1 MSMSYYKN
9 EFDTGFV
16 IDEKTGESTAMFT
29 VGITVAEYREL
40 VERAAKNE
48 AARLADD
55 YWKMRT
61 ENIALRAE
69 LADLRQKLAEVKEAA
84 K

>member
-1 MSMSYYKN
+1 MAYYKD
-9 EFDTGFV
+9 EFDTGV
-16 IDEKTGESTAMFT
+16 VVDEKTGKRTAMLT
-29 VGITVAEYREL
+29 VGITVAEYRDL

-69 LADLRQKLAEVKEAA
+69 LADIRHKLDKVKEAEE
-84 K
+84 

>member
-1 MSMSYYKN
+1 MAYYNN
-9 EFDTGFV
+9 EYDTGV
-16 IDEKTGESTAMFT
+16 IADEKTGKRTAMLT
-29 VGITVAEYREL
+29 VGITVAEYRDL

-69 LADLRQKLAEVKEAA
+69 LADLRQKLSEYKEE
-84 K
+84 KE

>member
-1 MSMSYYKN
+1 MAYYNN
-9 EFDTGFV
+9 EYDTGAIV
-16 IDEKTGESTAMFT
+16 DEKTGKRTAMLT
-29 VGITVAEYREL
+29 VGITVSEYRDL

-69 LADLRQKLAEVKEAA
+69 LADLRKKIAEVKEAA
-84 K
+84 E

>member
-1 MSMSYYKN
+1 MAYYKD
-9 EFDTGFV
+9 EFDTGV
-16 IDEKTGESTAMFT
+16 VVDEKTGKRTAMLT
-29 VGITVAEYREL
+29 VGITVAEYRDL

-61 ENIALRAE
+61 ENIALRE
-69 LADLRQKLAEVKEAA
+69 EIADIRQKLAEAKEAA
-84 K
+84 E

>member
-1 MSMSYYKN
+1 MAYYKN

-16 IDEKTGESTAMFT
+16 VDEKTGESTAMFT

-55 YWKMRT
+55 YWKMKK
-61 ENIALRAE
+61 ENIDLRAE

-84 K
+84 E

>member
-1 MSMSYYKN
+1 MSYYKN

-16 IDEKTGESTAMFT
+16 VDEKTGESTAMFT

-48 AARLADD
+48 AARLAND
-55 YWKMRT
+55 YWAMKK
-61 ENIALRAE
+61 ENIDLRTE
-69 LADLRQKLAEVKEAA
+69 LADLRKKLAEVKEAA
-84 K
+84 E

>member
-1 MSMSYYKN
+1 MAYYKN

-40 VERAAKNE
+40 VERAGKND

-61 ENIALRAE
+61 ENISLRAE
-69 LADLRQKLAEVKEAA
+69 LADLRQKLAEVKGAA
-84 K
+84 E

>member
-1 MSMSYYKN
+1 MAYYKD
-9 EFDTGFV
+9 EFDTGIV
-16 IDEKTGESTAMFT
+16 VDEKTGKRTAMLT

-84 K
+84 E

>member
-1 MSMSYYKN
+1 MAYYNN
-9 EFDTGFV
+9 EFATGFAR
-16 IDEKTGESTAMFT
+16 DEKTGESTAMFT

-40 VERAAKNE
+40 VERAGKND

-69 LADLRQKLAEVKEAA
+69 LDDLRKKLAEVKEAA
-84 K
+84 E

>member
-48 AARLADD
+48 AARLAND
-55 YWKMRT
+55 YWAMKK
-61 ENIALRAE
+61 ENIDLRAE

-84 K
+84 E

>member
-1 MSMSYYKN
+1 MAYYKT
-9 EFDTGFV
+9 EFDTGV
-16 IDEKTGESTAMFT
+16 VVDEKTGKRTEMLT
-29 VGITVAEYREL
+29 VGITVAEYRDL

-84 K
+84 E

>member
-1 MSMSYYKN
+1 MAYYKN

-16 IDEKTGESTAMFT
+16 FDEKTGESTAMFT

-40 VERAAKNE
+40 VERAAKND

-55 YWKMRT
+55 YWAMKK
-61 ENIALRAE
+61 ENIDMRAE
-69 LADLRQKLAEVKEAA
+69 LADLRKKLTEVKEAA

>member
-1 MSMSYYKN
+1 MAYYKD
-9 EFDTGFV
+9 EFDTGV
-16 IDEKTGESTAMFT
+16 VVDEKTGKRTAMLT
-29 VGITVAEYREL
+29 VGITVSEYRDL

-61 ENIALRAE
+61 ENISLRAE
-69 LADLRQKLAEVKEAA
+69 LADLRQKLAEYKEAA
-84 K
+84 E

>member
-1 MSMSYYKN
+1 MAYYKD
-9 EFDTGFV
+9 EFDTGV
-16 IDEKTGESTAMFT
+16 VVDEKTGKRTAMLT
-29 VGITVAEYREL
+29 INITVSEYRDL

-69 LADLRQKLAEVKEAA
+69 LADLRQKLAEDKEAA
-84 K
+84 E

>member
-1 MSMSYYKN
+1 MAYYNN
-9 EFDTGFV
+9 EYNTGV
-16 IDEKTGESTAMFT
+16 VVDEKTGKRTAMLT
-29 VGITVAEYREL
+29 VGITVAEYRDL
-40 VERAAKNE
+40 VERAAKND

-69 LADLRQKLAEVKEAA
+69 LADIRQKLAEDKEE
-84 K
+84 KE

>member
-1 MSMSYYKN
+1 MAYYKN

-55 YWKMRT
+55 YWAMKK
-61 ENIALRAE
+61 ENIDLRAE

-84 K
+84 E

>member
-1 MSMSYYKN
+1 MTYKN

-16 IDEKTGESTAMFT
+16 VDEKTGESTAMFT

-55 YWKMRT
+55 YWEMKK
-61 ENIALRAE
+61 ENIDLRAE
-69 LADLRQKLAEVKEAA
+69 LFDLRKKLAEAKEAA
-84 K
+84 E

>member
-1 MSMSYYKN
+1 MAYYKD
-9 EFDTGFV
+9 EFDTGV
-16 IDEKTGESTAMFT
+16 VVDEKTGKRTAMLT
-29 VGITVAEYREL
+29 VGITVAEYRDL

-69 LADLRQKLAEVKEAA
+69 LSDLRHKLDKVKEAEE
-84 K
+84 

>member
-1 MSMSYYKN
+1 MAYYNN
-9 EFDTGFV
+9 EYDTG
-16 IDEKTGESTAMFT
+16 ITADEKTGKRTAMLT
-29 VGITVAEYREL
+29 VGITAAEYRDL

-69 LADLRQKLAEVKEAA
+69 LSDLRQKLAEVKEAA
-84 K
+84 E

>member
-1 MSMSYYKN
+1 MAYYKN

-55 YWKMRT
+55 YWAMKK
-61 ENIALRAE
+61 ENIDMRAE
-69 LADLRQKLAEVKEAA
+69 LADLRKKLTEVKEAA

>member
-1 MSMSYYKN
+1 MAYCKN

-16 IDEKTGESTAMFT
+16 VDEKTGESTAMFT
-29 VGITVAEYREL
+29 VGITVAEYRAL

-48 AARLADD
+48 AARLAND
-55 YWKMRT
+55 YWAMKK
-61 ENIALRAE
+61 ENIDLRAE

-84 K
+84 E

>member
-1 MSMSYYKN
+1 MAYYKD
-9 EFDTGFV
+9 EFDTGV
-16 IDEKTGESTAMFT
+16 VVDEKTGKRTAMLT

-69 LADLRQKLAEVKEAA
+69 LSDLRQKLSEDKEE
-84 K
+84 KE

>member
-1 MSMSYYKN
+1 MAYYKD
-9 EFDTGFV
+9 EFDTGV
-16 IDEKTGESTAMFT
+16 VVDEKTGKRTAMFT
-29 VGITVAEYREL
+29 VGITVAEYRDL

-69 LADLRQKLAEVKEAA
+69 LADLRKKLEDEKEAA
-84 K
+84 E

>member
-1 MSMSYYKN
+1 MAYYKN

-40 VERAAKNE
+40 VDRAGKND

-55 YWKMRT
+55 YWEMKK
-61 ENIALRAE
+61 ENIDLRAE
-69 LADLRQKLAEVKEAA
+69 LFDLRQKLAEVKEAA
-84 K
+84 E

>member
-1 MSMSYYKN
+1 MACYKT
-9 EFDTGFV
+9 EFDTGV
-16 IDEKTGESTAMFT
+16 VVDEKTGKRMEMLT
-29 VGITVAEYREL
+29 VGITVSEYRDL

-69 LADLRQKLAEVKEAA
+69 LANLRQKLAEAKEAA
-84 K
+84 E

>member
-1 MSMSYYKN
+1 MAYYKD
-9 EFDTGFV
+9 EFDTGV
-16 IDEKTGESTAMFT
+16 VVDEKTGKRTAMLT
-29 VGITVAEYREL
+29 VGITVSEYRDL

-61 ENIALRAE
+61 DYIALRAE
-69 LADLRQKLAEVKEAA
+69 LADLRQKLAEDKEE
-84 K
+84 KE

>member
-1 MSMSYYKN
+1 MAYYKD
-9 EFDTGFV
+9 EFDTGV
-16 IDEKTGESTAMFT
+16 VVDEKTGKRTAMLT
-29 VGITVAEYREL
+29 VGITVSEYRDL

-61 ENIALRAE
+61 DNIALRAE
-69 LADLRQKLAEVKEAA
+69 LADLRQKLSEYKEAA
-84 K
+84 E

>member
-1 MSMSYYKN
+1 MAYYKD
-9 EFDTGFV
+9 EFDTGV
-16 IDEKTGESTAMFT
+16 VVDEKTGKRTAMLT
-29 VGITVAEYREL
+29 VGITVSEYRDL

-69 LADLRQKLAEVKEAA
+69 LADLRQKLAEDKEE
-84 K
+84 KE